1 VARSSTAP
9 WKAPIHHDGAWSGI
23 TSKNVFVVEPR
34 HPLCRKLNEGLNENI
49 LRVLAIMRPCAWV
62 SVHYVRLGYDNEVET
77 NNPVVAL
84 ITVEENRVSSTEG
97 QRIVDAVT
105 EECRK

>member
-1 VARSSTAP
+1 
-9 WKAPIHHDGAWSGI
+9 
-23 TSKNVFVVEPR
+23 
-34 HPLCRKLNEGLNENI
+34 
-49 LRVLAIMRPCAWV
+49 MRPCAWV